1 MSWFR
6 KIRERRDADREAMA
20 HSQALLEEM
29 VVSEQEMADRH
40 ACAVMELARATE
52 QAKKL
57 KAMDTQNHYSESLTH
72 AFRGKPA

>member
-6 KIRERRDADREAMA
+6 KIRERREADREATK

-29 VVSEQEMADRH
+29 VSSEPEATRDLVD
-40 ACAVMELARATE
+40 AVYQLNRATE

-57 KAMDTQNHYSESLTH
+57 RAMNTQNHYSESLTH
-72 AFRGKPA
+72 AFRGNPA